1 MTPGQKYFHTTEN
14 RTVSVTDAV
23 LFFSAHGVSVC
34 PFRMNSRCDNLIYFA
49 NYIHLPIR
57 NFPADTL
64 PSGKPPAHF
73 VTHSALPRKQNSDK
87 KLFSKTRKFW
97 CFSAPYRYFPF

>member
-1 MTPGQKYFHTTEN
+1 
-14 RTVSVTDAV
+14 
-23 LFFSAHGVSVC
+23 FFSAHGVSVC
-34 PFRMNSRCDNLIYFA
+34 PFRMNSRCDNMIYFA
-49 NYIHLPIR
+49 SYIHLPIR

-87 KLFSKTRKFW
+87 KLFQRHGSFGVVNCPKINRQHKKTPR
-97 CFSAPYRYFPF
+97 